1 MEPSYC
7 FISWISYSFSNLFP
21 MLDNDFPENCTI
33 SFIAYMCHTNLS
45 YSGLLLSTDPI
56 PSKAAVGSDFIGHH

>member
-1 MEPSYC
+1 
-7 FISWISYSFSNLFP
+7 

-33 SFIAYMCHTNLS
+33 SFTAYMCHTNLS

-56 PSKAAVGSDFIGHH
+56 ASKAAVGSDFIGHH